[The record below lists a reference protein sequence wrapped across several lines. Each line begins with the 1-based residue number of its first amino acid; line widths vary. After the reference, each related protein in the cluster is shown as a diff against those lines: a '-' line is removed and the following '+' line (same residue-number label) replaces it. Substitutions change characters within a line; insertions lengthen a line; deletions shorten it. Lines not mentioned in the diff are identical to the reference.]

1 MNTLARILLVEDCLN
16 ACVVE
21 PPDFPCIVESA
32 KCLGI
37 FRAGIN
43 RQLPGCVS
51 RSVCI

>member
-1 MNTLARILLVEDCLN
+1 MNALARILLVEDCPN
-16 ACVVE
+16 ACVVK
-21 PPDFPCIVESA
+21 PSDFPRIVEPA
-32 KCLGI
+32 KYLGV